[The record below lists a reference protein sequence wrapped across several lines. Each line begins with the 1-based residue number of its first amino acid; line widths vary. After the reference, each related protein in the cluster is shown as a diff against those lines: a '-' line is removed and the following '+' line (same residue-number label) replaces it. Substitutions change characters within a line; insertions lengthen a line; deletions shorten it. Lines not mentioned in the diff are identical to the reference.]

1 MRATA
6 SGPCSRAMPP
16 SLEATRS
23 RASSQPASR
32 KPPFSPDQ
40 GRAQAVLGVGELVGE
55 AALHAGVA
63 EVGRS
68 RLRGGDVDHLAV
80 LGVHVQGA
88 ADAAVGAGGGR
99 RLVGQAE
106 AAGAGLFEGG
116 HGTLEDALAAAD
128 AVGLLEAGV
137 VAGDHLGVVA
147 AARHLQDEGAL
158 HLVAGAH
165 AAGAADALVHL
176 ELDEGVGVVRL
187 RVVSAGA
194 LVARRA
200 QADLL
205 GQALQ
210 LAAAVG
216 RAVEALQGVVGD
228 DELGDVAAQAGDQLR
243 GGPVAAA
250 VGDRCVA
257 GGHGLAALVFDEAG
271 SAGAVGLH
279 AVGVAQGGGP
289 TCPAP
294 GSPQE
299 PCCPRRRA
307 ASCPSMVDG
316 ELRRPRLYRFGPL
329 REDRLPDLDGA
340 PCLLL
345 QHGVLN
351 GTTRNCRHGLSASG
365 VRPPARGGSG
375 RAPRGS
381 APTRDSI
388 GAGCE
393 PPHGAQ
399 AAVLSWSSQRSPSS
413 SSR

>member
-16 SLEATRS
+16 SLEGDQVEGLLPAGLAEATVL
-23 RASSQPASR
+23 
-32 KPPFSPDQ
+32 PDQ
-40 GRAQAVLGVGELVGE
+40 GGAQAVLGVGELVGE

-68 RLRGGDVDHLAV
+68 RLRGRDVDHLAV

-106 AAGAGLFEGG
+106 AAGAGLLEGG

-158 HLVAGAH
+158 DLVAGAH

-176 ELDEGVGVVRL
+176 ELDEGMGVVGL
-187 RVVSAGA
+187 RVVGAGTF
-194 LVARRA
+194 VARRA

-205 GQALQ
+205 RQALQ

-228 DELGDVAAQAGDQLR
+228 DELGDVAAQAGDQRR
-243 GGPVAAA
+243 GGPVAGA
-250 VGDRCVA
+250 VGDRRVA
-257 GGHGLAALVFDEAG
+257 GGDGLAALVLHEAG
-271 SAGAVGLH
+271 AAGAVRLH
-279 AVGVAQGGGP
+279 AVGVAQGGNRLAQGLDRLED
-289 TCPAP
+289 
-294 GSPQE
+294 G
-299 PCCPRRRA
+299 A
-307 ASCPSMVDG
+307 ALVDAQRLSVDGDG
-316 ELRRPRLYRFGPL
+316 ELRGPRLSHLAAFL
-329 REDRLPDLDGA
+329 EDRLSDLDGA
-340 PCLLL
+340 PRLLL
-345 QHGVLN
+345 QH
-351 GTTRNCRHGLSASG
+351 NCRHGSFAS
-365 VRPPARGGSG
+365 VVSPPARGGSG
-375 RAPRGS
+375 RSPRGS
-381 APTRDSI
+381 APRGTRSAPAS
-388 GAGCE
+388 GLPWRTGC
-393 PPHGAQ
+393 
-399 AAVLSWSSQRSPSS
+399 RTS
-413 SSR
+413 SSRRGRRATPDAGR